1 MNEVKK
7 ILEALAKHDIT
18 VEEAEKLILAV
29 KLSKKNKPKSSRSVV
44 GKEFIINEDEIYDGN
59 IEIVN
64 GNLILRGI
72 VNGKV
77 EAVFSEVEFSGTV
90 NGKFEAVGC
99 NIKWD
104 GGVINGDIEIVGC
117 NYKGKKP
124 KVSGKVKEV
133 NGFFINSLLKIVKF
147 SIKPFMNGIKISE

>member
-1 MNEVKK
+1 MNEVRK
-7 ILEALAKHDIT
+7 ILEALARHDIN

-29 KLSKKNKPKSSRSVV
+29 KLSSKNKSKSSRSIV
-44 GKEFIINEDEIYDGN
+44 GRELIINEDEIYDGN
-59 IEIVN
+59 IEVVN
-64 GNLILRGI
+64 GKLILKGI

-99 NIKWD
+99 DIRWD
-104 GGVINGDIEIVGC
+104 GGVINGDVEIVGC

-133 NGFFINSLLKIVKF
+133 NGFFVNSAL
-147 SIKPFMNGIKISE
+147 SIAKVFVKPFMKGIKISE

>member
-29 KLSKKNKPKSSRSVV
+29 KLSKKNKPKSSRSFV
-44 GKEFIINEDEIYDGN
+44 GKELIINEDEIHDGN

-64 GNLILRGI
+64 GTLILKGI

-77 EAVFSEVEFSGTV
+77 EAVFSDVEFSGTV
-90 NGKFEAVGC
+90 NGKFQAVGC
-99 NIKWD
+99 DIRWD
-104 GGVINGDIEIVGC
+104 GGVINGDVEIVGS

-124 KVSGKVKEV
+124 KVSGKVQEV
-133 NGFFINSLLKIVKF
+133 NGFFVGGILRVVRFAIRPF
-147 SIKPFMNGIKISE
+147 IKGIKISE